1 MEKGRLKHRQGLEP
15 TQRRVRHIQTIQARN
30 LTFSPNANQRT
41 LASALLHPT
50 PQYSLGNNNYNT
62 TGSNYNYNTTGST
75 YSYNPQQQLQHQQ
88 SSRSITPSVEL
99 RSGTSS
105 PTKSYFRSPWKSYQ
119 QGVQRSST
127 RGPGSDT
134 GSVSAASE
142 SGRGGGGGASSVIK
156 EPIARLSA
164 GLKATVF
171 SAGTSYESGYTSESG
186 SGSVFSSVNIG
197 GASKAKSKSR
207 VSADY
212 SNQRQH
218 VARYQQQ
225 PQQQLEEGGEYSRS
239 FNDSLSAP
247 SLLTSRD
254 RQPSPIIRDITS
266 SSSHNSKDGRE
277 DNNST
282 PSTVTETDTVEAE
295 TNSRLPA
302 FLAGSKRKSGPIL
315 LNTYFTLHDPNND
328 EVIYT
333 SDTVMSS
340 NNPKYSPLEE
350 HGFLDPS
357 KRRIGSVVVRIWAG
371 YRDSGYFVL
380 LEWKVELCCL
390 RYIGKELR
398 DLPSGLPNN
407 MILFGFKSG
416 YYTAPDED
424 EQTDHP
430 HTQALEPVATI
441 PGAGVSRSYTYETV
455 MRLNN
460 LHECIA
466 DTKKSRDEIKHSI
479 EAAMNKENAPMILQK
494 RREEYTERL
503 WHLQRQVGHEL
514 NVLEEAQDR
523 AEALRQEHAVRRKTL
538 ADARERGQTQDM
550 YLKENIN
557 NLIKNKESLFH
568 VLKEYSAKRTELIA
582 TLFTIFPITES
593 EGDPNSLMI
602 CKVPLPNSVYTGMD
616 EDMISI
622 ALGFACQLVVM
633 LAHYLNVPLRY
644 PLTPMGSRAFV
655 VDPVSLLIGP
665 KDFPLFGKGQDR
677 NRFEYGVFLLNKDIE
692 QLMNSQGLQ
701 FMDLRQTLPNI
712 RYLME
717 TLLTKSPIQ
726 SMLYR
731 SKFMNRRRQDR
742 LDQDR
747 LDNLFTISLEQ
758 REFEHILNSRSHS
771 SLDGEK
777 DQGSSSSGKWSYDK
791 SGGTPKANPGDHSLL
806 QREYDPIDGGYTL
819 ILDSA
824 STMSPRSRK
833 ETAGSDISTIERS
846 EPRSTPMSPK
856 GTHERKPSGLQ
867 HGYSS
872 SLELTSSSDDD
883 GDSHNTDE
891 PGFSG
896 WGFEA
901 EGEAEEQQPPPL
913 PKRPSVIIASPTS
926 SDMITSERQRQLSF
940 GSIIRQPIGVEARS
954 AERIQKFVQDTP
966 SRNSPELPGNADEP
980 NTVGAPLPHS
990 PPWASSTS
998 TPTSTTTTGTTRR
1011 VSNLTKL
1018 NISGSALGREFGS
1031 KDEKEVENENPIGPR
1046 SASHSPPPSTTV
1058 SAAASPKDSIEQNGQ
1073 GRRRIS
1079 SGSSVPQPQQQQQ
1092 QQSQGSVLEGDE
1104 RSLINSEATVVVGTT
1119 ESVLEETSVHPSPGL
1134 SPTHNIRRRSSN
1146 KIGIDSSTTSTSTS
1160 TSTSR
1165 SSDSEGGGGN
1175 NPEAARS
1182 ASKDL
1187 LIGSGNNGKHELL
1200 SSPPTAV
1207 TSPRALESST

>member
-41 LASALLHPT
+41 LASALFVHPT
-50 PQYSLGNNNYNT
+50 PQYPHQQGNSNYNTAYST

-75 YSYNPQQQLQHQQ
+75 YSYNPHQQQLQHQNT
-88 SSRSITPSVEL
+88 SRSITPSVEL

-105 PTKSYFRSPWKSYQ
+105 PTKSSSYFRSPWKSY
-119 QGVQRSST
+119 ST
-127 RGPGSDT
+127 GIQKIRGPGSDA

-142 SGRGGGGGASSVIK
+142 SGRTGGASSVIK

-171 SAGTSYESGYTSESG
+171 SAGTSYESLSGYASESG
-186 SGSVFSSVNIG
+186 SGSVNGQFGGAGNIG
-197 GASKAKSKSR
+197 GVSKAKSNGR
-207 VSADY
+207 VSADF
-212 SNQRQH
+212 SNQQRQQH
-218 VARYQQQ
+218 LQARYQQLPPHQ
-225 PQQQLEEGGEYSRS
+225 QQQLEEGGYSRS

-247 SLLTSRD
+247 SLLTARD
-254 RQPSPIIRDITS
+254 RRPSPIQDVTLR
-266 SSSHNSKDGRE
+266 NAKDERE
-277 DNNST
+277 DNSSST
-282 PSTVTETDTVEAE
+282 PSTVTDADSEL
-295 TNSRLPA
+295 NSRLPA
-302 FLAGSKRKSGPIL
+302 FLSGSKRKSGPIL

-333 SDTVMSS
+333 SDTVLSS
-340 NNPKYSPLEE
+340 NNPRYSPLEE

-357 KRRIGSVVVRIWAG
+357 KRRICSIVVRIWAS
-371 YRDSGYFVL
+371 YRDSDYCLL

-407 MILFGFKSG
+407 MILFEFESG
-416 YYTAPDED
+416 YYTAADED
-424 EQTDHP
+424 EPTEHP
-430 HTQALEPVATI
+430 HTHSLEPVATI
-441 PGAGVSRSYTYETV
+441 PGGGGGVSRSYTYETV

-479 EAAMNKENAPMILQK
+479 ESAMNKENAPMILQK
-494 RREEYTERL
+494 RRGEYTERL

-523 AEALRQEHAVRRKTL
+523 AEALRREHAARRKAL
-538 ADARERGQTQDM
+538 EDSRERGQTQEM
-550 YLKENIN
+550 YLEENIL
-557 NLIKNKESLFH
+557 NLTKNKESLFH
-568 VLKEYSAKRTELIA
+568 VLKEYSSKRTELIA

-593 EGDPNSLMI
+593 ENDPNLLMI
-602 CKVPLPNSVYTGMD
+602 CKVPLPNSVYNGMD
-616 EDMISI
+616 EDLVSI

-633 LAHYLNVPLRY
+633 LAHYLNIPLRY

-655 VDPVSLLIGP
+655 IDPVSLLVGP
-665 KDFPLFGKGQDR
+665 KEFPLYGKGQDR

-701 FMDLRQTLPNI
+701 FMDLRQTLPNV

-731 SKFMNRRRQDR
+731 SKFMNRSKQDR

-747 LDNLFTISLEQ
+747 LENLFTISVEQ
-758 REFEHILNSRSHS
+758 REFDYNLNSRSHS
-771 SLDGEK
+771 SMEGEK
-777 DQGSSSSGKWSYDK
+777 DQGTSSSGMRSYDK
-791 SGGTPKANPGDHSLL
+791 IGGTPKINPGDHSLL

-846 EPRSTPMSPK
+846 EPRSTPMSPR
-856 GTHERKPSGLQ
+856 GAHERKPSGLQ

-872 SLELTSSSDDD
+872 SLELSSSSEDE
-883 GDSHNTDE
+883 GGSHNADE

-896 WGFEA
+896 WAFET
-901 EGEAEEQQPPPL
+901 EADADEQPPPL
-913 PKRPSVIIASPTS
+913 PKRPSVFVASPTTTPL
-926 SDMITSERQRQLSF
+926 TSPVERQRQLSF
-940 GSIIRQPIGVEARS
+940 GSVIRQPIGVEAMP

-966 SRNSPELPGNADEP
+966 SRQSPEQRGNADEP
-980 NTVGAPLPHS
+980 NIVGTPPHS
-990 PPWASSTS
+990 PRRASSTS
-998 TPTSTTTTGTTRR
+998 TTTTTTASTAKP
-1011 VSNLTKL
+1011 SNQTKL
-1018 NISGSALGREFGS
+1018 SVVTGVLGRDFSTKNDIE
-1031 KDEKEVENENPIGPR
+1031 DEDAIGPW
-1046 SASHSPPPSTTV
+1046 SVSHSPPPPTVV
-1058 SAAASPKDSIEQNGQ
+1058 SAAVSPQDVIDWNRQ
-1073 GRRRIS
+1073 GRRRINSDS
-1079 SGSSVPQPQQQQQ
+1079 SLSPQQQQQ
-1092 QQSQGSVLEGDE
+1092 TSKDPVSESSERTLYGSGPV
-1104 RSLINSEATVVVGTT
+1104 SVTT
-1119 ESVLEETSVHPSPGL
+1119 ESLVLEEESSSEHPSPGL
-1134 SPTHNIRRRSSN
+1134 SQAHNINNARRRSSN
-1146 KIGIDSSTTSTSTS
+1146 KIGIDSST
-1160 TSTSR
+1160 STSR
-1165 SSDSEGGGGN
+1165 SSDSEVGV
-1175 NPEAARS
+1175 RS
-1182 ASKDL
+1182 TTFSKDL
-1187 LIGSGNNGKHELL
+1187 LDKKHEQPL
-1200 SSPPTAV
+1200 SSAPPTVV

>member
-1 MEKGRLKHRQGLEP
+1 MDKGRLKHRQGLEP

-41 LASALLHPT
+41 LASALLQHPNT
-50 PQYSLGNNNYNT
+50 QYSLGNNYNAN
-62 TGSNYNYNTTGST
+62 GSNFNTAGST
-75 YSYNPQQQLQHQQ
+75 YSYNPHQLQHQQ
-88 SSRSITPSVEL
+88 TSRSLTPSVEL

-119 QGVQRSST
+119 QGVRSST

-142 SGRGGGGGASSVIK
+142 SGRTGGASSVIK

-186 SGSVFSSVNIG
+186 SGSAFSGNIG
-197 GASKAKSKSR
+197 GVSKAKSKGR
-207 VSADY
+207 VSADF
-212 SNQRQH
+212 SNQRHQ

-225 PQQQLEEGGEYSRS
+225 QLQQQQLEEIEYSRS
-239 FNDSLSAP
+239 FNDTLSAP
-247 SLLTSRD
+247 LALKAARD
-254 RQPSPIIRDITS
+254 RQPSPNQDAMTTTS
-266 SSSHNSKDGRE
+266 NSKDIRE
-277 DNNST
+277 AYNSS
-282 PSTVTETDTVEAE
+282 PSTVTDTDSADVD
-295 TNSRLPA
+295 SRLPM
-302 FLAGSKRKSGPIL
+302 FLAGSKKKSDPIL
-315 LNTYFTLHDPNND
+315 LNTYFTLHDPTND

-333 SDTVMSS
+333 SDTVKNS

-350 HGFLDPS
+350 HGFLDPL
-357 KRRIGSVVVRIWAG
+357 KRRIGSVVIRIWAG
-371 YRDSGYFVL
+371 YRDSEYFVL
-380 LEWKVELCCL
+380 LEWRVELCCL

-407 MILFGFKSG
+407 MILFGFESG
-416 YYTAPDED
+416 FYTAPDED
-424 EQTDHP
+424 EPTEHP
-430 HTQALEPVATI
+430 HNQSMEPIATI

-466 DTKKSRDEIKHSI
+466 DTKQSRDEIKHSI
-479 EAAMNKENAPMILQK
+479 EAAMSKENAPMILQK
-494 RREEYTERL
+494 RRGEYTERL

-523 AEALRQEHAVRRKTL
+523 AEALRQEHATRRKAL
-538 ADARERGQTQDM
+538 ADSRERGRTQDM
-550 YLKENIN
+550 YLEENLN
-557 NLIKNKESLFH
+557 NLAKNKESLFH

-593 EGDPNSLMI
+593 EGDPNLLLI

-616 EDMISI
+616 EDMVSI

-655 VDPVSLLIGP
+655 VDPVSLLVGP
-665 KDFPLFGKGQDR
+665 KEFPLFGKGQDR
-677 NRFEYGVFLLNKDIE
+677 NRFEYGVFLLNKDVE

-731 SKFMNRRRQDR
+731 SKFLNRRKQDR

-747 LDNLFTISLEQ
+747 LENLFTISLEQ

-771 SLDGEK
+771 PLDGEK
-777 DQGSSSSGKWSYDK
+777 DEGSSSSGQRSYDK
-791 SGGTPKANPGDHSLL
+791 SGGTPKINPGDHSLL

-824 STMSPRSRK
+824 STMSPRSRR
-833 ETAGSDISTIERS
+833 ETAGSDISTTERS
-846 EPRSTPMSPK
+846 EPRSTPMSPR
-856 GTHERKPSGLQ
+856 GVHERKPSGLQ

-872 SLELTSSSDDD
+872 SLELSSSSEDE
-883 GDSHNTDE
+883 GDSRNTDT
-891 PGFSG
+891 PRFSN
-896 WGFEA
+896 WRFDA
-901 EGEAEEQQPPPL
+901 DGEADDQQPPPL
-913 PKRPSVIIASPTS
+913 PKRPSVSVASPTA
-926 SDMITSERQRQLSF
+926 SDMTIPERQRQLSY
-940 GSIIRQPIGVEARS
+940 GSIIRQPIGVEAGS

-966 SRNSPELPGNADEP
+966 SRNSPEQPGNVDEP
-980 NTVGAPLPHS
+980 NIAGVPLPHS
-990 PPWASSTS
+990 LRRASSTS
-998 TPTSTTTTGTTRR
+998 TSTSSMTTSTTKHTP
-1011 VSNLTKL
+1011 NLAKL
-1018 NISGSALGREFGS
+1018 NVSGGALGQEHDS
-1031 KDEKEVENENPIGPR
+1031 KDEEEADATEPR
-1046 SASHSPPPSTTV
+1046 SASQSPRPPMTTSTVV
-1058 SAAASPKDSIEQNGQ
+1058 SPTDAIERNGQ
-1073 GRRRIS
+1073 EWMAS
-1079 SGSSVPQPQQQQQ
+1079 SGSSVPQQQQQLLQ
-1092 QQSQGSVLEGDE
+1092 ELAPDSGE
-1104 RSLINSEATVVVGTT
+1104 RSLFSSGTTVVAGTPEFVYEEAGAGVHAT
-1119 ESVLEETSVHPSPGL
+1119 PAPVLNQAQNV
-1134 SPTHNIRRRSSN
+1134 RRRSSN

-1160 TSTSR
+1160 ASTRR
-1165 SSDSEGGGGN
+1165 SSDSESGSGPEATRSGSKELPVGSGAGGGGGN
-1175 NPEAARS
+1175 N
-1182 ASKDL
+1182 
-1187 LIGSGNNGKHELL
+1187 GKQEPL
-1200 SSPPTAV
+1200 SPLRTAV
-1207 TSPRALESST
+1207 TSPKALESST